1 MRIGIGE
8 YVITVLII
16 IGAVFYYLPLSAAV
30 ITVTSLASTII
41 WKLRCLN
48 NYWAKQGIPGPKRN
62 FIFGNLLQLMRGFKV
77 FDVENTK
84 KYGKN
89 FGAVFAGVPTFIS
102 SDVDLL
108 REVLVKRFNCFT
120 NREIPNITYNE
131 NSVGSK
137 MLLVLKDQLWKDVRR
152 TITPAFSTAKMKNMM
167 TLLEEC
173 VIDLINA
180 FDSAINERNGIFEAK
195 ELCGN
200 YTMDAIGKCAF
211 GVDVGSQHG
220 DSLFA
225 KYARQILGFTLW
237 DPRVLFITLFP
248 NVARYIENFTGREMR
263 NHEANKYIVD
273 GIRKVIA
280 ERRSHRKAGK
290 PDFLQLLLDCSDE
303 RNAESEIDR
312 EISDGIVAEGG
323 NKVKLNDDLVI
334 SQCFIFIVAGYE
346 TSSATLQFC
355 LYNLATN
362 PIVQEKGHEEVM
374 RIVGDKELIE
384 YDDLTKMSYID
395 HIIKETLRLFPPIP
409 SVSRQCNEEMFINGV
424 KFEKGCNI
432 NAAVF
437 AIHYNEE
444 YYPEAEKFYPERFS
458 LEKCKTNDPLTFIPF
473 GFGPRNCI
481 GMRFAQ
487 LEMRLALAYLLKYY
501 RFVTNN
507 QTPKPPLEITAL
519 PFTKPSDPICLTA
532 VRRSI

>member
-120 NREIPNITYNE
+120 NRE
-131 NSVGSK
+131 
-137 MLLVLKDQLWKDVRR
+137 
-152 TITPAFSTAKMKNMM
+152 MM

>member
-1 MRIGIGE
+1 MHIGIGE
-8 YVITVLII
+8 YVIILLII
-16 IGAVFYYLPLSAAV
+16 IGTTFYYLPLSAAV
-30 ITVTSLASTII
+30 ITVTSLSSAII
-41 WKLRCLN
+41 WKLHCLN

-62 FIFGNLLQLMRGFKV
+62 LIFGNLLQLMNGFKT
-77 FDVENTK
+77 FDIENTK

-89 FGAVFAGVPTFIS
+89 FGAVFAGAPTFIS

-108 REVLVKRFNCFT
+108 REVLVKRFNCFI
-120 NREIPNITYNE
+120 NREIRSITYNE
-131 NSVGSK
+131 NNVGSK

-152 TITPAFSTAKMKNMM
+152 TITPAFSSAKMKNMV

-173 VIDLINA
+173 VADLINA
-180 FDSAINERNGIFEAK
+180 FELAINERNGIFEAK
-195 ELCGN
+195 ELCGK
-200 YTMDAIGKCAF
+200 YTMDAIAKCAF

-220 DSLFA
+220 NSLFA
-225 KYARQILGFTLW
+225 KYAREILNFTLW

-248 NVARYIENFTGREMR
+248 NISRCIENFTGHEIT
-263 NHEANKYIVD
+263 NHKANKYIVD
-273 GIRKVIA
+273 AIRKVIA
-280 ERRSHRKAGK
+280 ERRIHRKAGK

-303 RNAESEIDR
+303 RCAESEIDR
-312 EISDGIVAEGG
+312 EITDEIVAKSG
-323 NKVKLNDDLVI
+323 NKVKLNDELII

-362 PIVQEKGHEEVM
+362 PIVQENGHEEVM

-384 YDDLTKMSYID
+384 WDDLAKMSYID

-409 SVSRQCNEEMFINGV
+409 SINRQCNEEVFIDGV

-444 YYPEAEKFYPERFS
+444 YYPEAERFYPERFS
-458 LEKCKTNDPLTFIPF
+458 LEKYKTNDPLTFIPF

-501 RFVTNN
+501 RFITNN
-507 QTPKPPLEITAL
+507 KTPKPPLEITTL
-519 PFTKPSDPICLTA
+519 PFTKPNDPICLTA
-532 VRRSI
+532 IRRSI